1 MIIEKMEVEMSNL
14 ENSYCDY
21 LGNDLVRINSNLK
34 KIGEMKFSETI
45 FAIML
50 FATACISI
58 WKAISLVIS
67 LVNHIN

>member
-1 MIIEKMEVEMSNL
+1 MSNL

-21 LGNDLVRINSNLK
+21 LGNDLVEIKSNLK
-34 KIGEMKFSETI
+34 KFDSINLSETI

-50 FATACISI
+50 FSAACVSI

>member
-1 MIIEKMEVEMSNL
+1 MSNL

-21 LGNDLVRINSNLK
+21 LGNDLVEIDSSLK
-34 KIGEMKFSETI
+34 KIGSIKFYETI

-50 FATACISI
+50 FSAACVSI